1 MIGNIIT
8 GIVTYVSTSIDDL
21 LVSAIFFAQSN
32 SKRDNIR
39 IITGK
44 YLGTGLLVAI
54 GCLGAFG
61 LKFIPTQY
69 IGLIGFIPI
78 VLGIKEFLNTKKIDD
93 SDKQTNKAKGLL
105 FHVAVVSIANGADNI
120 GVYIPLFAGY
130 KRQELLLICVVYAV
144 MIAIWCYLAKMLTS
158 LPRLRNFIAQHKPI
172 LIPAVYVVLGCYIL
186 VKSYLF

>member
-69 IGLIGFIPI
+69 IGLS
-78 VLGIKEFLNTKKIDD
+78 IKEFLNTKKIDD

-172 LIPAVYVVLGCYIL
+172 LIPVVYVVLGCYIL

>member
-54 GCLGAFG
+54 GCLGC
-61 LKFIPTQY
+61 
-69 IGLIGFIPI
+69 
-78 VLGIKEFLNTKKIDD
+78 VWIKIYSNAIYRLDRLHSYRPGHQRVSKYKKD
-93 SDKQTNKAKGLL
+93 
-105 FHVAVVSIANGADNI
+105 
-120 GVYIPLFAGY
+120 
-130 KRQELLLICVVYAV
+130 
-144 MIAIWCYLAKMLTS
+144 
-158 LPRLRNFIAQHKPI
+158 
-172 LIPAVYVVLGCYIL
+172 
-186 VKSYLF
+186 